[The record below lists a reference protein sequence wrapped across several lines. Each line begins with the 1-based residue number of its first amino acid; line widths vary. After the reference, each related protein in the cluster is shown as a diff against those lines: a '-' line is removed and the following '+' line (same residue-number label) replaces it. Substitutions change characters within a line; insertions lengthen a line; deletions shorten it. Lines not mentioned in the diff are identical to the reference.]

1 MTSLLLTKSSTFIIG
16 PVATIMGYIMEGI
29 FWVLDK
35 VGIPSVGLAII
46 LFTVVIYLLMS
57 PLTIKQQ
64 KFSKLSAKMNPEL
77 QAITAKYKGRKDN
90 DSMMA
95 MQQETSAVY
104 AKYGVSPSGSCLQL
118 VIQMP
123 ILFAL
128 YRVIN
133 AMPAYVGKIKES
145 FEPLVTNLLAQ
156 DGATEL
162 VQKFTNSAQ
171 FKNQFSNELFSSST
185 EYAKNTIIDALNK
198 ASTAEWN
205 SISTTFTSLSQDV
218 TNTLSTLDH
227 YNSFLGLNIANSP
240 SFMVKEA
247 LSSGQYLMIGAAL
260 ILPILSVLTQ
270 WFNIKLMPQA
280 AGPATDDD
288 KANAMASSMKTM
300 NKIMPLMS
308 AYFCYILPAGMGL
321 YWVAGAVV
329 RSVMQIVINKHIDK
343 IDIQEVIKNNSEKY
357 KKKLEK
363 QGVTSNKLNNYA
375 RMNTKS
381 VDSTNAKPVL
391 SQNEKEEAYK
401 KAMESKGTAKP
412 GSLSDK
418 ANLVKKY
425 NENNNK

>member
-1 MTSLLLTKSSTFIIG
+1 MTSLLLTKSTTFIIG

-29 FWVLDK
+29 FWALDK
-35 VGIPSVGLAII
+35 IGIPSVGFAII
-46 LFTVVIYLLMS
+46 LFTIVIYLLMS

-77 QAITAKYKGRKDN
+77 QAIQAKYKGRKDN

-133 AMPAYVGKIKES
+133 AMPAYVGKIKEAFS
-145 FEPLVTNLLAQ
+145 PLVTNLLNQ
-156 DGATEL
+156 EGGSEL
-162 VQKFTNSAQ
+162 VQTFTNSAQ
-171 FKNQFSNELFSSST
+171 FKNQFSNELFTSNS

-205 SISTTFTSLSQDV
+205 SISETFSNLSVDV
-218 TNTLSTLDH
+218 SNTLQTLDQ

-247 LSSGQYLMIGAAL
+247 LASGQYLLIGAAL

-280 AGPATDDD
+280 AGAATDDD

-321 YWVAGAVV
+321 YWVAGAVI

-381 VDSTNAKPVL
+381 VDNQSSKPQL
-391 SQNEKEEAYK
+391 SQNEKEDAYK
-401 KAMESKGTAKP
+401 KAMEGKTSAKP